1 MLKAGD
7 KVMTPRFLT
16 VTIKK
21 VFDSVG
27 EAREAG
33 FKEPTHYESN
43 DYDIFGRAIDV
54 YHMEFAAAKK

>member
-1 MLKAGD
+1 MKAGD

-16 VTIKK
+16 VAIKK
-21 VFDSVG
+21 VFDSIR

-33 FKEPTHYESN
+33 FKEPTHYENSE
-43 DYDIFGRAIDV
+43 YAVFGKSIDI